1 MSLVGEGLR
10 TGRLQAPS
18 KEPRVSGP
26 GFCHHGGM
34 SADDRSVSEFD
45 DMPDLADGDD
55 RPGIDDDLEFFD
67 EGSAEDLDDDYPEDA
82 TDEDVDFAIA
92 VYREDGQPTAQ
103 TLTLSAANDLEVLI
117 DALRR
122 LPGDGGALGVIS
134 IEEEFFVL
142 VRVRGKHVQAFL
154 SDVVAAADWP
164 IARDVCDYLGIEV
177 PDDDEDDEQTP
188 AGDLNLLSDLGL
200 SELDLQSLAVDVDE
214 STDELALI
222 ALDKIGLGNLARSVV
237 EAEFS

>member
-1 MSLVGEGLR
+1 
-10 TGRLQAPS
+10 
-18 KEPRVSGP
+18 
-26 GFCHHGGM
+26 M
-34 SADDRSVSEFD
+34 SADDESVSEFE

-55 RPGIDDDLEFFD
+55 RPGIEDDLEYFE
-67 EGSAEDLDDDYPEDA
+67 EGSADDLDDDDYPEDA
-82 TDEDVDFAIA
+82 TDEDLDFAVA
-92 VYREDGQPTAQ
+92 VYREDGQPAAQ
-103 TLTLSAANDLEVLI
+103 TLTLAAANDLEELI

-154 SDVVAAADWP
+154 SDALAAADWP
-164 IARDVCDYLGIEV
+164 IARDVCDYLGIEF
-177 PDDDEDDEQTP
+177 PDDDDDDDDQLP
-188 AGDLNLLSDLGL
+188 VGDLNLLSDLGL

-214 STDELALI
+214 STDELALLV
-222 ALDKIGLGNLARSVV
+222 LDKIGLGSLARSVV